1 MGDWEGPFNSRNSRM
16 PRCHPP
22 SPYWET
28 VRQVRSQEWQEA
40 PALLEE
46 GRVSTTGNRAL
57 EMQSWVA
64 SLCRML
70 GCLPVYQ
77 NSRCFISRK
86 GTSAAGVSEVKEGP
100 DYSITGIMGTRRQ
113 DHPTLGLEQ
122 GVAGQRWLG
131 SEQGGL
137 HPQWQCPSGLG
148 KWRQAPVLGK
158 EAELRLAG
166 LPLPAGGEAG
176 WQCQEGVVGRQGL
189 RWFCCH

>member
-1 MGDWEGPFNSRNSRM
+1 MGDWEGPFNPRNSRM

-22 SPYWET
+22 SPYWEA
-28 VRQVRSQEWQEA
+28 VRQVRSQQWQEA

-86 GTSAAGVSEVKEGP
+86 GTSAAGVSEVKGGP

-113 DHPTLGLEQ
+113 DHPALDLEQ
-122 GVAGQRWLG
+122 GGGYPEMAGQ
-131 SEQGGL
+131 
-137 HPQWQCPSGLG
+137 
-148 KWRQAPVLGK
+148 
-158 EAELRLAG
+158 
-166 LPLPAGGEAG
+166 
-176 WQCQEGVVGRQGL
+176 
-189 RWFCCH
+189 